1 MLHNVV
7 VNLKNSNVLY
17 GYYRTDHDAHELEC
31 SPCRSAGQHDH

>member
-17 GYYRTDHDAHELEC
+17 GYYRTDHDSQDPDNFPAI
-31 SPCRSAGQHDH
+31 CRPA

>member
-17 GYYRTDHDAHELEC
+17 GYYRTDDA
-31 SPCRSAGQHDH
+31 SGDPSCRAHTICPSA